1 MKIDPRRA
9 DGFIAKPDAAV
20 RAILLYGP
28 DAGLVRER
36 MNLLTRNIAGSVD
49 DPFRV
54 TEFAADALREDP
66 ARLRDEAASLAL
78 TGGRRVVR
86 IRDAGDSAGA
96 LFDEWLENSV
106 GDALV
111 IVTAGELA
119 ARSKLRAA
127 FEESDHAAAVACYAD
142 EDAALDRLVR
152 DTLKSAGFT
161 VTPEALDWLID
172 HLGGDRELSRRELEK
187 LVTYLG
193 PAGNGRAVSVEDVA
207 ASVGD
212 TAAFDLDELIY
223 AAADGDQAVLQRIFA
238 QLTAEGTSP
247 ISILTAASRHLVRLH
262 DVRGRAA
269 EGRGIDQAMMA
280 LRPPVFFKFKD
291 RFRAQANR
299 FTDTFLAR
307 GLELVTEAEMTAK
320 STDMPAAAVVERAL
334 IQIAQAA
341 KAAQRGR

>member
-1 MKIDPRRA
+1 MKIDSRRI
-9 DGFIAKPDAAV
+9 DGFIAKPDVAV
-20 RAILLYGP
+20 RAVLLYGP

-36 MNLLTRNIAGSVD
+36 MNLLTRNIAGGID

-54 TEFAADALREDP
+54 TEFGADVLRDDP

-86 IRDAGDSAGA
+86 IRDAGDSVGA
-96 LFDEWLENSV
+96 LFDEWLEEDI
-106 GDALV
+106 GDALIV
-111 IVTAGELA
+111 VTAGELA
-119 ARSKLRAA
+119 ARSKLRLA
-127 FEESDHAAAVACYAD
+127 FEDSDRAAAVACYPD

-152 DTLKSAGFT
+152 DTLKSAGFAAS
-161 VTPEALDWLID
+161 PEALDWLID

-193 PAGNGRAVSVEDVA
+193 PGGSGRAVSLEEVA

-223 AAADGDQAVLQRIFA
+223 AATDGDQPGLQRIFA
-238 QLTAEGTSP
+238 QLTAEGMSP
-247 ISILTAASRHLVRLH
+247 ISILTATSRHLMRLH
-262 DVRGRAA
+262 DVRGRAND
-269 EGRGIDQAMMA
+269 GRSVDQAMMA
-280 LRPPVFFKFKD
+280 MRPPVFFKFKE
-291 RFRAQANR
+291 RFRAQVGR
-299 FTDTFLAR
+299 FNEAFLAR

-320 STDMPAAAVVERAL
+320 STDMPTAAVVERAL

-341 KAAQRGR
+341 KSAQRGR